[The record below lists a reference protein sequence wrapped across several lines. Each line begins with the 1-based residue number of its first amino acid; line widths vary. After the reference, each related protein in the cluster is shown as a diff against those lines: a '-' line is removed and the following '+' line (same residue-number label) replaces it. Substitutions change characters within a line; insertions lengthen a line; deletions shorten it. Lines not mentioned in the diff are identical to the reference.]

1 MRRAL
6 AVLLAAAGILAVAS
20 TAHAAFEDVEVSPSL
35 RATGGAGLA
44 QLADPYAAFHNPASL
59 AWMGR
64 GTAAASY
71 VQPFQLDFASQ
82 SVAVAAF
89 HLPGR
94 AGGLGVG
101 WREFGVEYQGV
112 NLTRE
117 TTVALAHGFRL
128 LSDRQSQLAFGWA
141 LDWYSL
147 DYGNSITGL
156 DPGQATTVGFAV
168 GAMATVRDRTR
179 VGMSVWNLNQP
190 MIGELDKEELRQR
203 MGFGVTY
210 APYAGVETSLDLVS
224 EIGENLQ
231 WRGGTQVGLTDAF
244 FLRAGV
250 RTEPNVITAGLG
262 LKVAGFTVEYGF
274 SSGGGVL
281 DETHQIG
288 LRASLPEAR

>member
-6 AVLLAAAGILAVAS
+6 AVLLVAAGILAA
-20 TAHAAFEDVEVSPSL
+20 TAVHAAFEDVEVSPSL

-89 HLPGR
+89 RLPGR

-117 TTVALAHGFRL
+117 TTVSLAHGFRL

-141 LDWYSL
+141 LVGYSL
-147 DYGNSITGL
+147 DYGTSITGL
-156 DPGQATTVGFAV
+156 DPGSATTVGFTV

-190 MIGELDKEELRQR
+190 MIGDRDKEELRQR
-203 MGFGVTY
+203 MGFGVAY

-224 EIGENLQ
+224 EVGENLQ
-231 WRGGTQVGLTDAF
+231 WRGGTQLSLTDTF

-250 RTEPNVITAGLG
+250 RTEPNVVTAGVG
-262 LKVAGFTVEYGF
+262 LKLVGFTVEYAF